1 MKEQKD
7 QKQNMKNK
15 GITLIAL
22 VVTIVVLLIL
32 AATSISM
39 LTGENGIITQA
50 QDAKDKTGQAS
61 AEDKTGQASAE
72 ERVNVEVAGS
82 FDETGN
88 LNIPLLNENL
98 KNNVEGITHGGQT
111 LDENPITSLPTT
123 VEVDGYEVEITGKGS
138 SGGVTGGTKY
148 EEDTKVTIG
157 GKEVSIPGGATISKI
172 PGEYE
177 DVDEGIVIYIIP
189 EGETPNWEADE
200 DGDGIKDV
208 QEKYDQFVWV
218 PVPNAIAVDM
228 NDDKVVDATDIDL
241 MIAQDKYPMAIA
253 TDDTNYRGVLYDFNE
268 NGGILTISDKTWSS
282 TSTYFREPAYL
293 TNSFNADGSTYN
305 NTDPKISQ
313 SLLQS
318 EFNEM
323 VNKVSDNKGFW
334 VGRYE
339 TSNMVS
345 DNAQDKT
352 NKIQVVRGA
361 TSGVSG
367 NSINW
372 YRMYAQQ
379 KAYRNLTEISSA
391 RTSSM
396 IWGSQWDQIMIW
408 MKDVPSE
415 YTDTT
420 YTGKFY
426 VTNAVGMGNFGT
438 ISGVN
443 DGWSSTTSP
452 APTGYQ
458 DSYKV
463 KNIYDLAG
471 NVYDWT
477 LEADYT
483 YGRVIRGGYYYYT
496 YTTYTRPDSRYG
508 SIGPIGSNSYNG
520 SRPTLY

>member
-7 QKQNMKNK
+7 QKQNIKNK

-32 AATSISM
+32 AAVSISM

-61 AEDKTGQASAE
+61 AE

-82 FDETGN
+82 FDSNGN
-88 LNIPLLNENL
+88 VSIPLLNENL
-98 KNNVEGITHGGQT
+98 KKNVEGITHEGKT

-157 GKEVSIPGGATISKI
+157 GEEVSIPGGSTISKI

-208 QEKYDQFVWV
+208 QEQYDQFVWV

-228 NDDKVVDATDIDL
+228 NDDEVVNETDIDL

-268 NGGILTISDKTWSS
+268 NGGTLTISDKSWSS
-282 TSTYFREPAYL
+282 TSTSYREPAYL
-293 TNSFNADGSTYN
+293 TNDSYADGSTYN

-318 EFNEM
+318 EFNSM
-323 VNKVSDNKGFW
+323 VNKVSSNKGFW

-339 TSNMVS
+339 TSNMTS
-345 DNAQDKT
+345 NNAQDKT

-379 KAYRNLTEISSA
+379 KAYRSLTEISSA

-420 YTGKFY
+420 YTGKY
-426 VTNAVGMGNFGT
+426 YITNAVGMGNFGVS
-438 ISGVN
+438 SGIN
-443 DGWSSTTSP
+443 DGWSSTSSP
-452 APTGYQ
+452 ASTGYQ
-458 DSYKV
+458 DAYRV

-471 NVYDWT
+471 NLVDWT
-477 LEADYT
+477 LEADDT
-483 YGRVIRGGYYYYT
+483 GHRVLRGGGFNST
-496 YTTYTRPDSRYG
+496 GTTFTRPDNRNYSC
-508 SIGPIGSNSYNG
+508 GPCSSYIDNG
-520 SRPTLY
+520 CRSTLY